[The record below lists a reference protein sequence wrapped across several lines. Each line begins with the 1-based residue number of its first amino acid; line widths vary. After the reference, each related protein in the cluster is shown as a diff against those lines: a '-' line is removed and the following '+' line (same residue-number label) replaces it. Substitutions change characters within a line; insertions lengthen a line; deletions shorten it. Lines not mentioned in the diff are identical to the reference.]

1 MWLPRIRCSLLV
13 AFAVAFAACNDDGG
27 GGAGPD
33 DDVPDIGG
41 NEPIVSGGG
50 PNLGGFDYGGADGQ
64 GGFPL
69 PGLGG
74 MGGMF

>member
-1 MWLPRIRCSLLV
+1 MWLRRNCFALV
-13 AFAVAFAACNDDGG
+13 ACAAAFVACNDDGG
-27 GGAGPD
+27 GGSGP
-33 DDVPDIGG
+33 DDVPDFGG

-50 PNLGGFDYGGADGQ
+50 PNLGGFGYGGADGQ
-64 GGFPL
+64 GGFPT